1 MYQRKIST
9 SASPRVEVTACQGN
23 LAVTTWDNL
32 EILIE
37 VDSQDVLA
45 VDERED
51 AVALAA
57 NGDCTLTVPTATFLV
72 VVQVQG
78 DHTLKGTIGS
88 IDVATVQGDVRLR
101 GGAGSVSLG
110 TIQTDLTVGN
120 WEGSVDAEAI
130 QGDVTAQGT
139 AGDVSLGT
147 VGGDLMATEVG
158 GSLMVQS
165 VGGDL
170 TIRDAVDT
178 LKVQLVGS
186 DARVRNATG
195 DVSLGTVGGD
205 LTAEEIGGDLNLG
218 TVGGDAYL
226 RQLHGSISL
235 GNVGADLVGRHLLA
249 GAEVVVVG
257 GDVSLKTV
265 FAGPYTYRVEARGKV
280 DVKALPGSSATFTLQ
295 AAGERIGVKGVAG
308 EMAEDGWWQGVL
320 GDGEAQVTLKS
331 THGQVMLKALEEEK
345 EGQEFK
351 DFSFAA
357 DFGDLG
363 AEAGAAAEDLAWRI
377 QQRVA
382 EKLSKIDFETIAR
395 REAERARR
403 QAEREAARVRRVA
416 EKARRKTERA
426 QRKAQRKGMQW
437 RLEWD
442 TERGPRRTSKVSQGA
457 SEEERLMILQML
469 AEGKISAKEAETLL
483 QALES

>member
-295 AAGERIGVKGVAG
+295 AAGEQVGVKGVAG
-308 EMAEDGWWQGVL
+308 EMVEDRWWRGVL
-320 GDGEAQVTLKS
+320 GDGEAQVALTS
-331 THGQVMLKALEEEK
+331 THGQVMLKALGVE

-363 AEAGAAAEDLAWRI
+363 AEAGAAAEDLAWSI

-382 EKLSKIDFETIAR
+382 EKLSKIDFEAIAR

-416 EKARRKTERA
+416 EKARRKAERT
-426 QRKAQRKGMQW
+426 QRKARRKGGQW
-437 RLEWD
+437 HLEWD
-442 TERGPRRTSKVSQGA
+442 TERGSRRTSKVSQGA
-457 SEEERLMILQML
+457 SEEERLVILQML